1 MFASASC
8 GVCEKHMYLLEAG
21 LLPPAQFTCHQT
33 EVTFS
38 HITDWP
44 RIKGSEVNGS
54 APITSI
60 LNYLVS
66 FIPIKLVWASKR
78 PPASLLHL

>member
-1 MFASASC
+1 MLAGASS

-21 LLPPAQFTCHQT
+21 PLPLAQFTCHQT

-38 HITDWP
+38 HITDWTQ
-44 RIKGSEVNGS
+44 IKDPEVNGS
-54 APITSI
+54 TSITSI

-66 FIPIKLVWASKR
+66 FIQI
-78 PPASLLHL
+78 

>member
-1 MFASASC
+1 MSAGANS

-38 HITDWP
+38 HITDWT
-44 RIKGSEVNGS
+44 GQE
-54 APITSI
+54 
-60 LNYLVS
+60 
-66 FIPIKLVWASKR
+66 SKTQR
-78 PPASLLHL
+78 